1 MAGIGLDWM
10 GNPAAPPPATAESEE
25 GEPAEEVEPS
35 PSAPPT
41 IAQIAEEHEE
51 RPAEETSET
60 AADPDPRSPVP
71 VSIAPGDVREPNADA
86 EPAGGKRN
94 DDDDDDDDDDDV
106 IDEVEFVR
114 VPLASAQRLK
124 ILDRGPKEEL
134 ERMHAQDRG
143 GMLTEIRVCKALLR
157 QAYPLMS
164 SEELDETLRKHVA
177 KQRAKA
183 DPSIDVSR
191 VPLPSIT
198 NEAMDDGMA
207 RTLLVSARERLLE
220 FEDAASRAEAKMEAK
235 IATLDRLREEADARA
250 AAARDEVSALRAK
263 LERAN
268 ETAAIASSGAVS
280 SSPFFASNT
289 KTSGADGAFGSRLTP
304 SVALVVNVFDGAQPS
319 EDLREA
325 AREAQTSLIA
335 LKLERDA
342 ATALAK
348 ETGEL
353 ATRSADRI
361 DELDGSVRTLTKD
374 LADAREEAES
384 WRRVADSAKT
394 AGAQRAEASAR
405 DASDRERRLQQ
416 RAAALENDLR
426 VANSKTQRLERSL
439 ATTKELAD
447 KALADERL
455 KLDAVHERMNADLEG
470 LRTERDAAVE
480 SLRMELLEAREA
492 ASDAELRAKEAEA
505 ASDALRYEMEET
517 LESSYNSPTKKAA
530 ELELERM
537 KKRLADAERRVQA
550 LTEEASEREREMSS
564 TSVSKVEGGDD
575 KLIEGDDKL
584 IEGDDK
590 LIEGDDKLIEGDDKL
605 IEADQPTSAFDESSP
620 ASIARLAAERD
631 AYRRR
636 AEAAE
641 KKAEAAA
648 LLMRPV
654 PMTDEL
660 RQMREAATKG
670 EAAEAKTAS
679 LEAALRDAVE
689 SLRDAR
695 VAAHDSSEALR
706 RERGEFDLWRERAR
720 GLMEE
725 KDAEL
730 DALRRRLFG
739 GDGHH
744 LETASFRETNGTTHS
759 MSAEDFEHFKGA
771 MLRFLLAEDY
781 ATQQAMMPVL
791 AALLRFDE
799 DEAVKVGASREK
811 WEPVDVTIGKQ
822 LPESFEQAANSLT
835 DTLGL
840 GKLF

>member
-10 GNPAAPPPATAESEE
+10 GNPAAPPPAAAESEE

-41 IAQIAEEHEE
+41 NAQNAEEHEE
-51 RPAEETSET
+51 RPAEETSSET
-60 AADPDPRSPVP
+60 AADPRSPVP
-71 VSIAPGDVREPNADA
+71 VSIAPGDVREPDVDA
-86 EPAGGKRN
+86 EPAGEKRDDGGH
-94 DDDDDDDDDDDV
+94 DDDDDDDG

-134 ERMHAQDRG
+134 ERMHAEDRG

-164 SEELDETLRKHVA
+164 SDELDETLRKHVA

-183 DPSIDVSR
+183 DPSIDVLR

-220 FEDAASRAEAKMEAK
+220 RERLFEDATERAEAKMDDAAAK
-235 IATLDRLREEADARA
+235 MATLDRLREEADARA
-250 AAARDEVSALRAK
+250 AAARDEVSALRAR
-263 LERAN
+263 LERAD

-280 SSPFFASNT
+280 SSPFASKT
-289 KTSGADGAFGSRLTP
+289 KTSGAASGSRLP
-304 SVALVVNVFDGAQPS
+304 SVALVVNVFDGAEPS

-325 AREAQTSLIA
+325 ARAAQTDLIA

-342 ATALAK
+342 ANALAK

-353 ATRSADRI
+353 ASSSADRI
-361 DELDGSVRTLTKD
+361 DELNGRVRDLTKD

-384 WRRVADSAKT
+384 WRRVANSAKT
-394 AGAQRAEASAR
+394 AGAQRAEAASR

-416 RAAALENDLR
+416 KAAALENDLR

-447 KALADERL
+447 KAAAEQRSR
-455 KLDAVHERMNADLEG
+455 LDAAVDALNADLASA
-470 LRTERDAAVE
+470 RAERDAAVE
-480 SLRMELLEAREA
+480 SLRVKLLDAKER
-492 ASDAELRAKEAEA
+492 ASDAELRAREAEA
-505 ASDALRYEMEET
+505 ASDALRFEMEET
-517 LESSYNSPTKKAA
+517 LESSYDSPTKKAA
-530 ELELERM
+530 TLELERM
-537 KKRLADAERRVQA
+537 KKRLAEAEARVRE
-550 LTEEASEREREMSS
+550 LTEEASERERE
-564 TSVSKVEGGDD
+564 TSATAADVGDVEDVGDVGDGGDD
-575 KLIEGDDKL
+575 SFVDVDR
-584 IEGDDK
+584 
-590 LIEGDDKLIEGDDKL
+590 
-605 IEADQPTSAFDESSP
+605 PTSAFDESSP
-620 ASIARLAAERD
+620 DETSIARVVAERD

-636 AEAAE
+636 AESAE
-641 KKAEAAA
+641 KKAEAAR
-648 LLMRPV
+648 LLMAPV

-660 RQMREAATKG
+660 REMREAAKKG
-670 EAAEAKTAS
+670 AEAEAKTAG
-679 LEAALRDAVE
+679 LEAALRDAVD
-689 SLRDAR
+689 SARDAR

-706 RERGEFDLWRERAR
+706 RERSEFDLWRERAR

-725 KDAEL
+725 KDREL
-730 DALRRRLFG
+730 DALRRRVFG
-739 GDGHH
+739 GDGHRDDDAPS
-744 LETASFRETNGTTHS
+744 LATTSSETNGATAVSSGHRA

-791 AALLRFDE
+791 AALLRFHG
-799 DEAVKVGASREK
+799 DEAAKVSAAREK
-811 WEPVDVTIGKQ
+811 WEPVDVAIGKQ

>member
-10 GNPAAPPPATAESEE
+10 GNPAAPPPAAAESEE

-35 PSAPPT
+35 ASAPPT

-94 DDDDDDDDDDDV
+94 DDDDDDDDDDV

-134 ERMHAQDRG
+134 ERMHAEDRG

-164 SEELDETLRKHVA
+164 SDELDETLRKHVA

-220 FEDAASRAEAKMEAK
+220 RERSFEDAASRAEAKMEAK

-361 DELDGSVRTLTKD
+361 DELDGSIRTLTKD

-480 SLRMELLEAREA
+480 SLRVELLEAREA

-584 IEGDDK
+584 IEGDD
-590 LIEGDDKLIEGDDKL
+590 ELIEGDDKL

-670 EAAEAKTAS
+670 EAAEAKTAG

-706 RERGEFDLWRERAR
+706 RERSEFDLWRERAR

-744 LETASFRETNGTTHS
+744 LETASFRETNGTTHA

>member
-10 GNPAAPPPATAESEE
+10 GNPAAPPPAAAESEE

-35 PSAPPT
+35 ASAPPT

-220 FEDAASRAEAKMEAK
+220 RERSFEDAASRAEAKMEAK

-361 DELDGSVRTLTKD
+361 DELDGSIRTLTKD

-480 SLRMELLEAREA
+480 SLRVELLEAREA

-584 IEGDDK
+584 IEGDD
-590 LIEGDDKLIEGDDKL
+590 ELIEGDDKL

-670 EAAEAKTAS
+670 EAAEAKTAG

-706 RERGEFDLWRERAR
+706 RERSEFDLWRERAR

-744 LETASFRETNGTTHS
+744 LETASFRETNGTTHA